1 MVSTFKMVL
10 IYGGKLYTYNTF
22 FIEIIYK
29 YLHVDVFLLKKALMW
44 RFSSQITVYI
54 YIFTV
59 CIYIYMAQTLYIYTH
74 TDNISSL
81 KQYQSYHLDNVNNHL
96 NNC

>member
-29 YLHVDVFLLKKALMW
+29 YLHVDVFLLEKALMW
-44 RFSSQITVYI
+44 RFSSQITVY
-54 YIFTV
+54 
-59 CIYIYMAQTLYIYTH
+59 IYIYMAQTLYIYTH